1 MRGRVKW
8 AHAGAFAGGLV
19 LLVATTGAGEPKG
32 PSDYGFVLTKMT
44 AAFYR
49 GDEKVDCPEGR
60 TPSLREAYLATQ
72 TPQERARLLKPENSV
87 ELERRYKTDYVFG
100 PGGRDV
106 CTSPAAFDTPDH
118 PLLKT
123 GQSKVAPG
131 LDLDGAADAAHPAPG
146 TCAHQSFQ
154 GLDGEAGV
162 DNQFFRAVACTTF
175 WRGAESGGQG
185 DGLGESP
192 LVNGAAVMVV
202 RGVTSWEDSP
212 HVQVVIATSPDKPPT
227 DVRQK
232 IVAGGSMAMTD
243 NPHWRTVMEGRI
255 ENGVLIT
262 EPADVRL
269 SDNWVGASG
278 GEFIM
283 RHARLRVKLQPDGEL
298 SGVMGGYRP
307 LDNVIGT
314 LEVGGPGV
322 ASTAGVDCAA
332 VRKTFK
338 ALADGDPDPKT
349 GACTTLSMALD
360 FAAKPAFV
368 FEKGALAGAPG
379 GGATRTAQR

>member
-8 AHAGAFAGGLV
+8 ARAGALAGGCCLLV
-19 LLVATTGAGEPKG
+19 LTTGAGEPKG
-32 PSDYGFVLTKMT
+32 KSDYGFVLTKLS

-49 GDEKVDCPEGR
+49 GDEKIDCPEGR

-100 PGGRDV
+100 PGGKDV
-106 CTSPAAFDTPDH
+106 CTSPTAFDTPQH

-131 LDLDGAADAAHPAPG
+131 LDLDGAADDDHPAPG
-146 TCAHQSFQ
+146 TCAHKSFT
-154 GLDGEAGV
+154 GLDGARGV
-162 DNQFFRAVACTTF
+162 DNQYFRALACTTF
-175 WRGAESGGQG
+175 WRGAESGGAG

-192 LVNGAAVMVV
+192 LINGAAVMVV
-202 RGVTSWEDSP
+202 RGVTSWENSA
-212 HVQVVIATSPDKPPT
+212 HVQVVIASSPDKPPA

-232 IVAGGSMAMTD
+232 IVDGGSMAMTD
-243 NPHWRTVMEGRI
+243 NPRWRTVLEGRI
-255 ENGVLIT
+255 ENGVLTT
-262 EPADVRL
+262 EPADLRL
-269 SDNWVGASG
+269 SDSWVGASG
-278 GEFIM
+278 GEFIA
-283 RHARLRVKLQPDGEL
+283 RRFRLRVKLTPDGAL
-298 SGVMGGYRP
+298 SGVVGGYRP

-332 VRKTFK
+332 VRKTLR

-349 GACTTLSMALD
+349 GACTTVSMALD
-360 FAAKPAFV
+360 FEAKPAFV
-368 FEKGALAGAPG
+368 FDHGALAGAPR
-379 GGATRTAQR
+379 GAGVQTAER